1 MESIRLVIWDL
12 DETFWEGTLSETEV
26 NVPKRNIDLI
36 NTLVDR
42 GIMNSICSKND
53 FDKVKE
59 RLEIEDLWDL
69 FIFPKVSWN
78 PKGEQV
84 REIIEQVK
92 LRPETVLFI
101 DDNPNNLAEV
111 KFYNPDIN
119 TAGVD
124 IIDGLLDNDLF
135 IGKND
140 SKRSR
145 LKQYKILEAKQED
158 KEKAS
163 SNLEFLKSS
172 GIIVELADD
181 CMSQFDRIVELI
193 NRTNQLN
200 FTKNRL
206 NEKQVEE
213 LLNSNSKCGYV
224 KSRDNYGDYG
234 VVGFYSL
241 TNGVLDNYCFSCRTI
256 GLGVEQYTYAQLGF
270 PEIATK
276 GDTVSKLEKGFCPEW
291 INSDIDNLN
300 NEAINEKIS
309 KKLIVSLVGGCDLK
323 SVAFYLSGSNIE
335 LKSLYNYDYNGFI
348 VHREHTEI
356 IRGSVEYDDK
366 TKEWLI
372 NELPFYDKEI
382 FNNIVFDQ
390 DVDILVFSP
399 LIDYSLGVYR
409 SKKDERITFVYEGGQ
424 KQIDIND
431 RKLSESLIN
440 EINNSFSF
448 EGIIS
453 QERLYDNLVF
463 IRSKLNPKTVL
474 IVLNG
479 SEQDVYHPI
488 EKNMAEV
495 HKRLNKSV
503 CKFCENYDNT
513 FLLDVNKIIRST
525 NDHTDCI
532 RHYTRRVYYEIA
544 NEIVSIISAQIGND
558 SSVFTINKEKNT
570 ISKRI
575 RIKTFLRKIGLYKVG
590 YKIFKIFKK

>member
-1 MESIRLVIWDL
+1 M
-12 DETFWEGTLSETEV
+12 
-26 NVPKRNIDLI
+26 
-36 NTLVDR
+36 
-42 GIMNSICSKND
+42 
-53 FDKVKE
+53 
-59 RLEIEDLWDL
+59 
-69 FIFPKVSWN
+69 
-78 PKGEQV
+78 
-84 REIIEQVK
+84 
-92 LRPETVLFI
+92 
-101 DDNPNNLAEV
+101 
-111 KFYNPDIN
+111 
-119 TAGVD
+119 
-124 IIDGLLDNDLF
+124 F

-158 KEKAS
+158 KQKAS

-172 GIIVELADD
+172 GIIVEIADD

-206 NEKQVEE
+206 SEKQVEE
-213 LLNSNSKCGYV
+213 LLNNYNSKCGYV
-224 KSRDNYGDYG
+224 KARDNYGDYG

-270 PEIATK
+270 PEIVTK
-276 GDTVSKLEKGFCPEW
+276 GDTVSKLEKNFCPEW
-291 INSDIDNLN
+291 INTNIDNLN
-300 NEAINEKIS
+300 NEATNDKIS
-309 KKLIVSLVGGCDLK
+309 RELTVSLVGGCDLK
-323 SVAFYLSGSNIE
+323 SVAFYLSGNNIE
-335 LKSLYNYDYNGFI
+335 LKTLYNYDYNGFI

-372 NELPFYDKEI
+372 SKLPFYDKEI

-399 LIDYSLGVYR
+399 LIDYSLGLYR
-409 SKKDERITFVYEGGQ
+409 SKKDKKVAFVYENGQ

-431 RKLSESLIN
+431 RKLSKSLISDISSN
-440 EINNSFSF
+440 FSF

-463 IRSKLNPKTVL
+463 IRSRLNPKTIL

-479 SEQDVYHPI
+479 SEQDVYHPNEI
-488 EKNMAEV
+488 NMAEV
-495 HKRLNKSV
+495 HKRLNDSV
-503 CKFCENYDNT
+503 CKFCDSHDNT

-544 NEIVSIISAQIGND
+544 NEIVSIINGIIGNE
-558 SSVFTINKEKNT
+558 SSIYTVNEGKNT
-570 ISKRI
+570 ISR
-575 RIKTFLRKIGLYKVG
+575 RIKIKTLLRKSGLYKLA
-590 YKIFKIFKK
+590 YKISIFLKK